1 MSISYDLA
9 GVPTIVTGAG
19 RGIGRAVAL
28 RFAASN
34 AQLVLNDCDEAAVQE
49 SAQQCIAL
57 GATAAVV
64 VGDVTA
70 AHTPTDIVSCC
81 VDQFG
86 APRIVVNNAGVVKPA
101 PLAELDDP
109 TWNRIVDVNLTAA
122 FRLIRACAEPMIA
135 AAKAS
140 TDSAPCNGKI
150 VNITSVDGLFGAVNQ
165 THYSAAKA
173 GIIGLTMALAR
184 EWARYRITV
193 NAVAPGAIATKMSES
208 ITTDEKLAA
217 NILSMIP
224 LRRWGTPDDIAG
236 TVLHLAGADSDYI
249 TGQTISVCG
258 GLRIAP

>member
-9 GVPTIVTGAG
+9 GVPTIITGAG

-70 AHTPTDIVSCC
+70 AHPPTDIVSCC

-109 TWNRIVDVNLTAA
+109 T
-122 FRLIRACAEPMIA
+122 
-135 AAKAS
+135 
-140 TDSAPCNGKI
+140 
-150 VNITSVDGLFGAVNQ
+150 
-165 THYSAAKA
+165 
-173 GIIGLTMALAR
+173 
-184 EWARYRITV
+184 
-193 NAVAPGAIATKMSES
+193 
-208 ITTDEKLAA
+208 
-217 NILSMIP
+217 
-224 LRRWGTPDDIAG
+224 
-236 TVLHLAGADSDYI
+236 
-249 TGQTISVCG
+249 
-258 GLRIAP
+258 